1 MQKSRCSPAEN
12 YHAKQWVSVDGSFVR
27 ERLSA
32 LEPDQVVA
40 VLRSAAGRRATMI
53 KLATDHVYEDAALR
67 G

>member
-1 MQKSRCSPAEN
+1 MVR
-12 YHAKQWVSVDGSFVR
+12 SFVNASVR
-27 ERLSA
+27 SRL
-32 LEPDQVVA
+32 DQVVA